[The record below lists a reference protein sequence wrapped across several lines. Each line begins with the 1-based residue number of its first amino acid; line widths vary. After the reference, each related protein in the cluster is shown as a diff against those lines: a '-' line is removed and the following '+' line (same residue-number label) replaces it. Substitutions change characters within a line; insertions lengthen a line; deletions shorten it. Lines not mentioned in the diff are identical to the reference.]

1 VRIPSPAI
9 PRRVDGLWQHT
20 CFEAFVGFKDSP
32 AYYEFNFSPS
42 REWAAYAFRVYRDG
56 GPLEDEELAPVISI
70 RKTSDVLELNAVVQ
84 LGRLPLLQPEI
95 VIRLGLSAVIEDS
108 DGGLSYWAL
117 KHPAKKPDFHHVDS
131 FVLEFA
137 LPSESA

>member
-1 VRIPSPAI
+1 M
-9 PRRVDGLWQHT
+9 
-20 CFEAFVGFKDSP
+20 FVGFTDNP

-42 REWAAYAFRVYRDG
+42 REWAAYAFHGYRDG
-56 GPLEDEELAPVISI
+56 GPLEDDDLAPLISVQ
-70 RKTSDVLELNAVVQ
+70 KLHEALQLNVVVR
-84 LGRLPLLQPEI
+84 LGRLPLLQPGV

-117 KHPAKKPDFHHVDS
+117 KHPAEKPDFHHADS